1 MKIGI
6 FITARLGSTRLK
18 RKHLLEVDG
27 HPVLYFLIKRTTVA
41 FQTEINDEK
50 IKIIIVTSDEPENRA
65 FEQFTQDGITV
76 YYGSINNIPL
86 RHFQAAKAYSL
97 DGIVSIDGDD
107 ILCSTKGMRA
117 VYDALIRGCAYVKT
131 SNLPFGMNSI
141 GYSKDFLKSSL
152 KGHFDDI
159 LETGWGRIFDQSQLK
174 EIHIPFAVYNNALRF
189 TLDYEEDY
197 QFFKTVIETFGDGIV
212 AAQDEE
218 IVNFVTENK
227 LHLKNNGIGQ
237 KYWDNFYRV
246 QEKEKRVSNKRD

>member
-117 VYDALIRGCAYVKT
+117 VYDALIQGCAYVKT
-131 SNLPFGMNSI
+131 SNLPFGMNSM
-141 GYSKDFLKSSL
+141 GYSKNFLESSL
-152 KGHFDDI
+152 KGHFNDI

-174 EIHIPFAVYNNALRF
+174 EIYLPFAIYNNALRF

-197 QFFKTVIETFGDGIV
+197 QFFKSIIEAFGDDIFTV
-212 AAQDEE
+212 QDEE
-218 IVNFVTENK
+218 IVRLVTNEK
-227 LHLKNNGIGQ
+227 LYLINESISKQ
-237 KYWDNFYRV
+237 YWDNFYRL
-246 QEKEKRVSNKRD
+246 QEKENKDI